1 SETDL
6 SQAVLETFLAPSSYF
21 VFLQFGWFMEQED
34 KLLGTSAVV
43 PATLISSNFQS
54 FNIESDKE
62 TFVRFDFQ
70 VDGQRVSFGP
80 PGRLIVGGTFHEQA
94 PPSGL
99 NPRRSLIENNQT
111 AVQTFSLRNTLQAIQ
126 TNSGFAPDPNLLYRQ
141 IIDSYASAANG
152 KEPTAVHC
160 GD

>member
-1 SETDL
+1 
-6 SQAVLETFLAPSSYF
+6 VLETFLAPSSYF
-21 VFLQFGWFMEQED
+21 LLLQFGWFMEQED
-34 KLLGTSAVV
+34 RLLGTSAVV
-43 PATLISSNFQS
+43 PATLVSDSFQF

-62 TFVRFDFQ
+62 TFVRFDFE

-80 PGRLIVGGTFHEQA
+80 PGRLIVGAKFHETT

-111 AVQTFSLRNTLQAIQ
+111 AVQAFSLRNTLQSIQ
-126 TNSGFAPDPNLLYRQ
+126 TNSGFAPDPELLYRQ

-152 KEPTAVHC
+152 REPTAVHC
-160 GD
+160 GDEMT